1 MKKSLFSSLLL
12 FILLLT
18 SCSEENETTSN
29 TTQQNNNLFIV
40 TADGI
45 PTAVTYTP
53 LPDAEKAV
61 LLLHMLGRDKTD
73 YETLT
78 KYLNY
83 HNFTVLAID
92 FRGHGNSKLDYTTFT
107 EKDWQNLV
115 LDVQAGIDV
124 LEAQG
129 YTRIAVVG
137 ASIGANAA
145 LKQAVQDPR
154 IDTLVLL
161 SAGESYRGINA
172 TAVASFYDRPVLF
185 LASYADTDAAVAATR
200 LFNAVNT
207 DAKNIKLYQEGHGTE
222 ILDLYG
228 EVVAE
233 EILAWLQ
240 ESY

>member
-1 MKKSLFSSLLL
+1 MKIIFSSILLL
-12 FILLLT
+12 ILLLT
-18 SCSEENETTSN
+18 SCSKERETTSN
-29 TTQQNNNLFIV
+29 TTQQNNDLFMV

-45 PTAVTYTP
+45 QITVTYTP
-53 LPDAEKAV
+53 VPEAEKAV
-61 LLLHMLGRDKTD
+61 ILLHMLGRNKTD

-92 FRGHGNSKLDYTTFT
+92 FRGHGNSQLDYTTFT

-115 LDVQAGIDV
+115 LDIQGGVDV

-145 LKQAVQDPR
+145 LKQAVQDTR

-161 SAGESYRGINA
+161 SAGESYKGIDA
-172 TAVASFYDRPVLF
+172 TAVADYYDRPVLF
-185 LASYADTDAAVAATR
+185 FASYADTDAAVAATR

-207 DAKNIKLYQEGHGTE
+207 DAKNIKLYNKGHGTE
-222 ILDLYG
+222 LLDLYG
-228 EVVAE
+228 KAVGE

-240 ESY
+240 ETY